1 MNDEEA
7 KVAELWARVAEL
19 DRKAQLCLE
28 DWNGEDWLD
37 FARAATEISD
47 KLAIP
52 LGPAEAQLR
61 ELCGSGK
68 IRAITLPLDV
78 NEAPQFIPPSR
89 WWREDVDFKT
99 VLAVSYSDLLY
110 WLDQQKPEE
119 VQDDPKPRTSYRR
132 NLVEHA
138 IAELQLPANL
148 PNQDIVDRV
157 GKWLQSQG
165 QPVPSRTTILRA
177 AGRRSD

>member
-1 MNDEEA
+1 M
-7 KVAELWARVAEL
+7 
-19 DRKAQLCLE
+19 
-28 DWNGEDWLD
+28 
-37 FARAATEISD
+37 
-47 KLAIP
+47 
-52 LGPAEAQLR
+52 
-61 ELCGSGK
+61 
-68 IRAITLPLDV
+68 
-78 NEAPQFIPPSR
+78 
-89 WWREDVDFKT
+89 DFKT